1 MAGPSPYNRK
11 LKARNDRRKARS
23 RGGRTA
29 SEAGLGKSMAASG
42 RPVSRTNQRVPRP
55 AQTRSPAAVRVK
67 RNPLATPEVESAVQR
82 LRQKFSTSMKVNER
96 RGEVRQRR
104 ADLDTAAVQAT
115 GLARA
120 DEFVSQANK
129 PLTKPA
135 AEATRAIESVR
146 KGTRL
151 NPDNKTV
158 KKFAGRKVEG
168 KLPADAVVRA
178 ARDKTLRPAKGNR
191 VTTPEVRRVKKQA
204 KRVRKKIAKVE
215 RGAGARVD
223 GPLTQGQ
230 KKFVRAFSKRT
241 GINPRVAGA
250 WVLSEMS
257 DSFAKRREAEGN
269 HNWLN
274 INYNDSGPG
283 PITKDAAWSNPRS
296 AAKASAEFLKG
307 KRWGAGA
314 NIPSILPR
322 SRGASDEEQIQ
333 AIAESGWASSG
344 YEGGDSLRRTRDLI
358 SASSANPKAKQR
370 LKQLRGRAKQIDKR
384 AKELGVEGVT
394 RPKPKIAEPKQAG
407 GHWAGSQR
415 IIQRLLRAGPDLA
428 DDKEDRGG
436 SGSYHDLSNETAYAQ
451 DIPIDGALEQGEPVY
466 DQKLLDKITRR
477 IRKMGGQIPDL
488 TMGMGYTKGSLRGY
502 ELEIIPDSRTN
513 SHGTGPHLHIGARWT
528 GENLPPGTQA
538 GGPGGSDGGGGGDA
552 PSGGGGTTVT
562 SIGPSGTQTVQY
574 KGNKKNLR
582 EILYELG
589 FRVTPGGVSKVG
601 GGRAFAVGSKSKS
614 SEGRVLKALKR
625 EYGP

>member
-42 RPVSRTNQRVPRP
+42 KPVSRTNQRVPSP

-67 RNPLATPEVESAVQR
+67 RNPLATPEVEGAVQR

-96 RGEVRQRR
+96 RGEVRERET
-104 ADLDTAAVQAT
+104 DLRDAAAAT
-115 GLARA
+115 TVPDEVAGRQMSRTEAMGKQEIAR
-120 DEFVSQANK
+120 EQ
-129 PLTKPA
+129 TK
-135 AEATRAIESVR
+135 
-146 KGTRL
+146 L

-191 VTTPEVRRVKKQA
+191 VATPEVRRVKKQA

-215 RGAGARVD
+215 RGATIGGMPSGVPKEYAKWIRKYSPRIDKQARETYGLSGNEFMAKMLKGESGFNMDTVGPDTPYGNARGAAQFIPGTRQAFVD
-223 GPLTQGQ
+223 KFGIDPWRSKKQAVQAMALHLDGKSYSKTFGIQGYNP
-230 KKFVRAFSKRT
+230 
-241 GINPRVAGA
+241 GIN
-250 WVLSEMS
+250 
-257 DSFAKRREAEGN
+257 DSYY
-269 HNWLN
+269 LN
-274 INYNDSGPG
+274 QDVGE
-283 PITKDAAWSNPRS
+283 TQK
-296 AAKASAEFLKG
+296 
-307 KRWGAGA
+307 
-314 NIPSILPR
+314 
-322 SRGASDEEQIQ
+322 
-333 AIAESGWASSG
+333 
-344 YEGGDSLRRTRDLI
+344 
-358 SASSANPKAKQR
+358 ANPNAKQR

-394 RPKPKIAEPKQAG
+394 RPKPEIAEPKQATG
-407 GHWAGSQR
+407 DWAGSQK
-415 IIQRLLRAGPDLA
+415 IIQRILGAGPDLA
-428 DDKEDRGG
+428 SDKENRGT
-436 SGSYHDLSNETAYAQ
+436 GSYHDTGNEIAYAQ

-477 IRKMGGQIPDL
+477 IRKMGGQVPDL

-538 GGPGGSDGGGGGDA
+538 GGPGGSDGGGGG
-552 PSGGGGTTVT
+552 GGGGTTVT

-574 KGNKKNLR
+574 EGNKKNLR
-582 EILYELG
+582 EILYEIG
-589 FRVTPGGVSKVG
+589 FDVRPDGIRRVGERDENRGQRTPS
-601 GGRAFAVGSKSKS
+601 R
-614 SEGRVLKALKR
+614 ETLKR
-625 EYGP
+625 RYGIK